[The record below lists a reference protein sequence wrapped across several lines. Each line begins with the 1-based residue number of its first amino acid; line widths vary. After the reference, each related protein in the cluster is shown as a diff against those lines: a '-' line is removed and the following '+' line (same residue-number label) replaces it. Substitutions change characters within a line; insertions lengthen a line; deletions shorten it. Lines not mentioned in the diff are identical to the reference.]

1 MKALDNFY
9 FDKEEPVKS
18 CLVALKSI
26 ITNYNSALEERWYYR
41 LPCFMYKGQIFC
53 YLWVDKKTQFPYIA
67 IGKGVKIDH
76 PDLIQGN
83 RTFTK
88 LLMIDPNKDIP
99 IEKIIVIF
107 DMAMKL
113 YSDIADN

>member
-9 FDKEEPVKS
+9 FDKEEPIKG
-18 CLVALKSI
+18 CLLALKTI
-26 ITNYNSALEERWYYR
+26 IINYNTEFESRWYYR
-41 LPCFMYKGQIFC
+41 LPCFMYKNQIFC
-53 YLWVDKKTQFPYIA
+53 YVWIDKKTQFPYIA

-88 LLMIDPNKDIP
+88 LLMIDPRINIP
-99 IEKIIVIF
+99 IEKVYSVF
-107 DMAMKL
+107 DMAMEL
-113 YSDIADN
+113 YSEE